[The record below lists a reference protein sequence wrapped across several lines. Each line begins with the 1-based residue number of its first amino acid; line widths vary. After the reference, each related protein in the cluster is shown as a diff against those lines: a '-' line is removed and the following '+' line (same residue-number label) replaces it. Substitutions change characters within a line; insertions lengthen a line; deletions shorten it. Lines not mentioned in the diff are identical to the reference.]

1 MFIPPLS
8 GKSIRTMERTVRK
21 IILQLEKSEH
31 VFKSINKGFDG
42 NNIPTSLIFFYN
54 VNIVEGEV
62 VTLQR

>member
-1 MFIPPLS
+1 MLIPPLS

-31 VFKSINKGFDG
+31 VFKSINKGFDE
-42 NNIPTSLIFFYN
+42 NNISTSLIFFYN